1 MNTQAMTPVA
11 VNDCWNRI
19 GLHGDR
25 SCDKLAELVHCR
37 NCPVYAAGARTI
49 MQRVL
54 PAHYQRDW
62 AAHFAAP
69 QSPPAVTDQSVLVF
83 RIGCEWLGLPTR
95 LCVTVA
101 EMTTAHHL
109 PHRSSPVLTGVVS
122 VNGKLYP
129 CMSLAA
135 LMAVGT
141 EEALPPAQLK
151 VYPRLLVMQLGA
163 ASPVGSTGSP
173 GSGQTGQ
180 TGKMLQPVFA
190 LPVQAV
196 RGVHRYATADLL
208 PLPATAN
215 QTLHRYL
222 TGVLNVDGLK
232 VGCLDAELVGYQLA
246 GALK

>member
-1 MNTQAMTPVA
+1 MNTQAMAPVA
-11 VNDCWNRI
+11 GAATVTVNDCWNRI

-25 SCDKLAELVHCR
+25 SCDKLAELIHCR

-49 MQRVL
+49 MQRAL
-54 PAHYQRDW
+54 PADYQRDW
-62 AAHFAAP
+62 ATHFAAP
-69 QSPPAVTDQSVLVF
+69 QPPPAITDQSVLVF

-95 LCVTVA
+95 LCITVA
-101 EMTTAHHL
+101 DMATAHHL

-122 VNGKLYP
+122 VKGKLYP

-135 LMAVGT
+135 LMAVGA
-141 EEALPPAQLK
+141 EEAPPSAQLK
-151 VYPRLLVMQLGA
+151 VYPRLLVMQLG
-163 ASPVGSTGSP
+163 SVEP
-173 GSGQTGQ
+173 TGQ
-180 TGKMLQPVFA
+180 TGHTGKIAPPAFA

-196 RGVHRYATADLL
+196 HGVHRYAMADLL
-208 PLPATAN
+208 PPPATAN

-222 TGVLNVDGLK
+222 TGVLNVGGLK